1 MSLLDYVMLPACAVL
16 AATILT
22 AHFVYR
28 RRVLPALATARGQAA
43 AGVEREPAGYW
54 SQVAAYGALCRER
67 GESLAGWRLLR
78 WVPRLST
85 LVLIALLVVA
95 VLSAQ

>member
-1 MSLLDYVMLPACAVL
+1 MSLLDYLMLPACAAL
-16 AATILT
+16 AAMILS

-28 RRVLPALATARGQAA
+28 RRVLPALAA
-43 AGVEREPAGYW
+43 AGGQPAAGAQREPAGYW

-67 GESLAGWRLLR
+67 GGSLAGWRLLC

-85 LVLIALLVVA
+85 VVLIALLVVA
-95 VLSAQ
+95 VISAQ